1 VGVFTE
7 PDQMESREWT
17 ALAAADRFRSGRD
30 QIKSRDRV
38 RNLAEVYTHEREVK
52 AMLDLVEDM
61 FPSAEDPDKLDRTFL
76 EPACGHGNF
85 LVEILQRKLRHV
97 TRRRYGAGEHFEHRM
112 LRGLA
117 SIYGVDICRDN
128 IEEARERMWSMIEAH
143 VGAEVGRTGT
153 TAGFTNA
160 AEAILR
166 TNVVLG
172 DSLGGKTEVE
182 LVEYLPGTGGTFLR
196 TWSRLDLAG
205 NEPAVQPLMR
215 RCDTAPLHYS
225 ELAETPG
232 PVKVNDVDEKAA

>member
-1 VGVFTE
+1 
-7 PDQMESREWT
+7 MESREWQ
-17 ALAAADRFRSGRD
+17 ALATANRIRGGCS

-38 RNLAEVYTHEREVK
+38 RDLAEVYTHEREVK

-61 FPSAEDPDKLDRTFL
+61 FPSAEEPENLDRTFL

-85 LVEILQRKLRHV
+85 LVEILRRKLRHV
-97 TRRRYGAGEHFEHRM
+97 TTRRYGHGQRFEHRV

-128 IEEARERMWSMIEAH
+128 VEEARERMSSIIEAH
-143 VGAEVGRTGT
+143 VSAELGRTGP
-153 TAGFTNA
+153 TAVFANA

-172 DSLGGKTEVE
+172 DSLGGKAEVE
-182 LVEYLPGTGGTFLR
+182 LVEYLPGAGGTFLR

-205 NEPAVQPLMR
+205 SEPGVQPLMR
-215 RCDTAPLHYS
+215 RRDTAPLHYS
-225 ELAETPG
+225 ELAEATG
-232 PVKVNDVDEKAA
+232 LVRLKDVDGKAA